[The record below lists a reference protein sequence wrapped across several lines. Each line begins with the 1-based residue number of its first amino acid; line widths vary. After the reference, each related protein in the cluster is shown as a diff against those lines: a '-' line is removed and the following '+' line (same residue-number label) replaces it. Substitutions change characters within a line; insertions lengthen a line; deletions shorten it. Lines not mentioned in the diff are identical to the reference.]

1 MVAEHVFAGPFSLLV
16 LLVLMLESTVPS
28 SPMSAWDAFHLS
40 SWPEFE
46 CPLIRSP

>member
-40 SWPEFE
+40 RPEFE

>member
-16 LLVLMLESTVPS
+16 LLVLMLESTVHQVPCLLG
-28 SPMSAWDAFHLS
+28 MLLS